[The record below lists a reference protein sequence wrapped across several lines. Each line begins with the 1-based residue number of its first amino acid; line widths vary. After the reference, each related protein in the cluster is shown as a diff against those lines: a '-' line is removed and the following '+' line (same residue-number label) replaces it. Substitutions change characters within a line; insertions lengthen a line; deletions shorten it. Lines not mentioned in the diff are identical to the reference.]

1 LPIVKRRGIMGVVG
15 TLTAALASGF
25 LVASQE
31 AALVA
36 GQDVVPPKNTVYIEP
51 VYPDAAR
58 RAGVQGLVVLEFVV
72 DSKGEPGRIRVLR
85 SIPPLD
91 PAALES
97 VKKWRYEPTLVHG
110 VAREVILRVPVAFF
124 QSETDMLSAYN
135 DIAKRKMEAISTR
148 LYAIDRVADLG
159 AKRRKQV
166 TKMLEGLSRDSDER
180 IRSAA
185 DKALA
190 TLLAA
195 AK

>member
-97 VKKWRYEPTLVHG
+97 VKKWRYEPTLVDG